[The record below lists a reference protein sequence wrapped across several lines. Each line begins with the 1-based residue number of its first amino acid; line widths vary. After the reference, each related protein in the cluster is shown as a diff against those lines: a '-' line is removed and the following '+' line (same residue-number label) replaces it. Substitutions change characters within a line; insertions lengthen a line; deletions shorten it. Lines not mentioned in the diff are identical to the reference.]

1 METILAQ
8 FVTWNNVINDYAVN
22 VQNLLAP
29 ALGAMVAEVSVG
41 RNVDVVNL
49 DLVTPFNKQRA
60 APQHHI
66 LLEWLK
72 NKELREADA
81 ALAQARLSLME
92 FMEQQAEAAAT
103 AGRASAGL
111 ARGSGS
117 NTIVL
122 DVPRLAR
129 LDTSG
134 AATLA
139 LLMEANPHASSPS
152 GEGRTSSGRPGAGA
166 TAEAATS
173 SSPPRASG
181 LNGQPGSD
189 GVPSGPGRPPGTAE
203 SASTDASDAQ
213 DLQPQTT
220 SQHLNHFNACVSG
233 LQQHL
238 GPNFGIYFHVTPAAC
253 PVKGRCTHVRL
264 MRHPQ
269 PSKLAVAVTSG
280 AAADPKSAHNPRA
293 SARHGRT
300 GSVSGPSGGGAASA
314 LSRAASQTASK
325 HHSNANGML
334 HGPSNLSN
342 LRSNAEEPGP
352 PPGSA
357 AAILGVEAVPA
368 TLVDVVYSGMT
379 DALLKAERSVAVVGN
394 ELARLFEKYEPP
406 LSLVEEPKN
415 CRKLKTLPVAK
426 EYVEANRKIQ
436 QLNAVLFKLAKAT
449 AKTAWIYSTPL
460 SLPDGS
466 LGDIAFM
473 VCEAIRRVADTT
485 WAMCK
490 RQLDSV
496 HLVTLLTHYEP
507 FTITPRFT
515 NDAATFRFELDVVVD
530 QALLIEKTF
539 PDFLPAQMRAVW
551 DALLALAAV
560 VQESRV
566 SLGPLREQYKKL
578 HEEVREFY
586 TMAPEVAKA
595 HKLSISEA
603 AAVVRIVNA
612 DLAAI
617 FEAEQVFEAYAR
629 NVQRI
634 VDAYTRA
641 QKEVK
646 ADLTAKL
653 AELQTKL
660 PRTIMK
666 PNFSPEML
674 ALARAAVNPTEL
686 AATMT
691 LALTASNMDPMALA
705 MAQNALAAGA
715 MGPQGQNLAA
725 ASAGVTAMG
734 GAGAAGLPG
743 AGVGGMSALT
753 AAGALQQQQQQ
764 QAAAYQQQ
772 AAAYQQQ
779 QAAYQQQMA
788 AAYGQAY
795 AQGMYGAGSN
805 GSMAAHTP
813 PPAPDAPALAAHGTS
828 ADYTA
833 QMAMA
838 QAYGYAAY
846 GGASPYAMPYMYGSS
861 TLGSMTMGTGK
872 SLRSLPALAGENSAA
887 SAAAAG
893 SFSAGRYQQM
903 QQQQQQAAAA
913 GAAAAVGGGNGVY
926 QSAGYDSNTI
936 AMLSRMGYGGFAVS
950 GAPGAPGTT
959 GAALSPGAP
968 APAAAAAGAAGAR

>member
-1 METILAQ
+1 
-8 FVTWNNVINDYAVN
+8 
-22 VQNLLAP
+22 
-29 ALGAMVAEVSVG
+29 MVAEVSVG

-72 NKELREADA
+72 NKDLREADA

-92 FMEQQAEAAAT
+92 FMEQQADAAAT

-117 NTIVL
+117 NNIVL

-139 LLMEANPHASSPS
+139 LLTEASPHASSPS
-152 GEGRTSSGRPGAGA
+152 GDARTASGRPGAGA
-166 TAEAATS
+166 TAEAATT

-203 SASTDASDAQ
+203 SASTDASDTQ
-213 DLQPQTT
+213 DLQPLTT
-220 SQHLNHFNACVSG
+220 TQHLNHFNACVSG

-300 GSVSGPSGGGAASA
+300 GSVTSPSGAGA
-314 LSRAASQTASK
+314 LSRAASQAASK
-325 HHSNANGML
+325 HYPSSNGML

-342 LRSNAEEPGP
+342 VRSNAEEPGP
-352 PPGSA
+352 APGSA

-485 WAMCK
+485 WVMCK

-530 QALLIEKTF
+530 QALLIDKTF

-603 AAVVRIVNA
+603 AAVVKVVNT

-691 LALTASNMDPMALA
+691 LALTAANMDPAALA

-715 MGPQGQNLAA
+715 MGQQGQNLAA
-725 ASAGVTAMG
+725 SAGVAAMSG
-734 GAGAAGLPG
+734 TGAAGLPG

-764 QAAAYQQQ
+764 QMAAYQQQ

-795 AQGMYGAGSN
+795 AQGMYGAAGN
-805 GSMAAHTP
+805 GSAAAHTP
-813 PPAPDAPALAAHGTS
+813 PPAHDAPALAAHGTS

-846 GGASPYAMPYMYGSS
+846 GGASAYGMPHMYGSS
-861 TLGSMTMGTGK
+861 TLGSMSMGK
-872 SLRSLPALAGENSAA
+872 SMRHLPALAGENSAA
-887 SAAAAG
+887 SAG
-893 SFSAGRYQQM
+893 SFSAARHQQMQQMQM
-903 QQQQQQAAAA
+903 QQQQQQQQADAVTGA
-913 GAAAAVGGGNGVY
+913 GAGGNGVY
-926 QSAGYDSNTI
+926 QSAGYDPNTI

-950 GAPGAPGTT
+950 ASPGAPG
-959 GAALSPGAP
+959 GAVTPG
-968 APAAAAAGAAGAR
+968 APAAAAAAAGTAGAR